1 MDDRRARRLSWL
13 TTIICSLYV
22 EWMAYHLGTFTGT
35 FATLFQG
42 IGGTLPPNTAFVVG
56 LSLGMFLAA
65 GTLVV
70 AGLVAKEFL
79 IKDTGVRHVVTF
91 VTFMCV
97 DWFCYWCLMA
107 IYKPLVDVVHKIGD

>member
-13 TTIICSLYV
+13 TTAICSLYV

-35 FATLFQG
+35 FAALFQG
-42 IGGTLPPNTAFVVG
+42 IGGTLPPNTDFVVG
-56 LSLGMFLAA
+56 LSKGVLLVA

-79 IKDTGVRHVVTF
+79 IQEAGVRHVVTF
-91 VTFMCV
+91 VTFMGV
-97 DWFCYWCLMA
+97 DWFFYWCLNA
-107 IYKPLVDVVHKIGD
+107 LYQPLIDVVQKIG

>member
-1 MDDRRARRLSWL
+1 MDDRRARRMTWL

-22 EWMAYHLGTFTGT
+22 EWMAYNFGSIPGA
-35 FATLFQG
+35 FAALFQG
-42 IGGTLPPNTAFVVG
+42 IESPLPSSTAFVLG
-56 LSLGMFLAA
+56 LSRGMFLAG

-79 IKDTGVRHVVTF
+79 IKEAGVRHVVTF

-97 DWFCYWCLMA
+97 HWFCYWCLMTF
-107 IYKPLVDVVHKIGD
+107 YQPLMDIFHKIG

>member
-22 EWMAYHLGTFTGT
+22 EWMAYHLGKFTGS
-35 FATLFQG
+35 FGHVFDGVGAP
-42 IGGTLPPNTAFVVG
+42 LPHNTVFV
-56 LSLGMFLAA
+56 LSLSPIILLAA
-65 GTLVV
+65 GALIV

-79 IKDTGVRHVVTF
+79 IEEADVRHVATI

-97 DWFCYWCLMA
+97 SWFFYWCLMA
-107 IYKPLVDVVHKIGD
+107 IYQPLMDIMKKIG